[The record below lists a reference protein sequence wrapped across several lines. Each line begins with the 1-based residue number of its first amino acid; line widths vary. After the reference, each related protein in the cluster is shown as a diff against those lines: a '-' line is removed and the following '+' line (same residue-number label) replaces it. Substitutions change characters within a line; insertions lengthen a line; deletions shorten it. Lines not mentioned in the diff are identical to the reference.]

1 MIPAYPEGLPYP
13 LRDGYGLDKVNK
25 IRTTGMDVGRAVQR
39 WEFDDAP
46 AFPSVSWILTE
57 VQSRLFNAWVNQVAK
72 AGWFTI
78 PLLSDMGFDTVT
90 ARFVETPKRAELVG
104 KYLWK
109 HTATLEIEF
118 EPMLEPDWVELLP
131 EYVLNAD
138 IFDKAQNLE
147 KPEYLPPPLALRTV
161 DGSEIRVVDGSEER
175 VV

>member
-1 MIPAYPEGLPYP
+1 MIPAYPAELPCP

-46 AFPSVSWILTE
+46 ALPSVSWIFTE
-57 VQSRLFNAWVNQVAK
+57 QQSRLFNAWVNQVAK

-78 PLLSDMGFDTVT
+78 RLLSDMGFEDVT
-90 ARFVETPKRAELVG
+90 ARFVETPKRAELLG

-118 EPMLEPDWVELLP
+118 EPMLEDGWAELLP
-131 EYVLNAD
+131 EYILHAD
-138 IFDKAQNLE
+138 IFDYAVNREL
-147 KPEYLPPPLALRTV
+147 PESQWQTYMGAFDTAINQDWPQP
-161 DGSEIRVVDGSEER
+161 
-175 VV
+175 

>member
-1 MIPAYPEGLPYP
+1 MIPAYPAELPCP

-46 AFPSVSWILTE
+46 ALPYVSWIFTE
-57 VQSRLFNAWVNQVAK
+57 QQSRLFNAWVNQVAK

-78 PLLSDMGFDTVT
+78 RLLSDMGFEDVT
-90 ARFVETPKRAELVG
+90 ARFVETPKRAELLG

-118 EPMLEPDWVELLP
+118 EPMLEDGWAELLP
-131 EYVLNAD
+131 EYILHAD
-138 IFDKAQNLE
+138 IFDYAVNRE
-147 KPEYLPPPLALRTV
+147 LPLSDIGIYAGAL
-161 DGSEIRVVDGSEER
+161 DAAINQEWPQP
-175 VV
+175 